1 VYKNLLVGADSSK
14 TALKAVRAAAELA
27 ASLGATLHIA
37 TAYKP
42 ESVRAPDLEL
52 PEEFRYTAMTHPAD
66 MLLAELERI
75 GKKAGVEVELHA
87 ATGDPAEAIVRVGR
101 RVGAD
106 LIVVGNKGMRGAKRV
121 LGSVPNSVAHH
132 AECSVLIVDTTSG
145 SA

>member
-1 VYKNLLVGADSSK
+1 MFKNVLVGADSSK

-27 ASLGATLHIA
+27 GALGATLHIA

-42 ESVRAPDLEL
+42 ESVKAPDL
-52 PEEFRYTAMTHPAD
+52 PDEFRYSVTTHPAD
-66 MLLAELERI
+66 LLLAELERI
-75 GKKAGVEVELHA
+75 AEKAGVKVEVHA
-87 ATGDPAEAIVRVGR
+87 ATGDPAEAIIRVAK

-132 AECSVLIVDTTSG
+132 AESSVLIVDTTSE